1 MDKNYRKNK
10 QKKILKNLTK
20 KQKNIYIKIKTLLTT
35 KQRNRNLKKYI
46 FSIIF
51 IFNYVKKI
59 NNNFLYK
66 RAFI

>member
-20 KQKNIYIKIKTLLTT
+20 KQKKIYIKIKTLLTT